1 MKARPHLV
9 FFKSQH
15 TVKFDL
21 PNDVFYELMTLTK
34 QVNLL
39 IKNGYRLTPDD
50 IFCMALEDFSERYLK
65 DVPDLLKRVE
75 GA

>member
-1 MKARPHLV
+1 MKARPHV
-9 FFKSQH
+9 MFYRSQH

-21 PNDVFYELMTLTK
+21 PNDVFYDLMALSK
-34 QVNLL
+34 QLNLL

-50 IFCMALEDFSERYLK
+50 VVCMALEDFNETYISK
-65 DVPDLLKRVE
+65 VQALLKRVE